1 MYASTPTEAELDGTG
16 FTLADYADEEPYEI
30 WPENM
35 PALNLFNT
43 LSTQWIVGPGGPTGL
58 NYIPL
63 FNRLDRL
70 KLSDQDYE
78 WMFSDIQAIESE
90 VLAQNKPKD

>member
-1 MYASTPTEAELDGTG
+1 MYSKTEVESNP
-16 FTLADYADEEPYEI
+16 FLAGLAAAQAAQVFEV

-35 PALNLFNT
+35 PAINLYSS
-43 LSTQWIVGPGGPTGL
+43 LSTQWIIGPGGPTGL